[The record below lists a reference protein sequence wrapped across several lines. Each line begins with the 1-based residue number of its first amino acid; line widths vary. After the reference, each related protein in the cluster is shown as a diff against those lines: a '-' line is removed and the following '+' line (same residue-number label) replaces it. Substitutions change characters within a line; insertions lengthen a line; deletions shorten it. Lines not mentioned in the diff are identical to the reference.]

1 MRLTL
6 DYEEDFEMFKSVIE
20 YFLDE
25 SKEMVYKDILLF
37 EELGS
42 LIILTLATDPN
53 RPGILYIKDS

>member
-25 SKEMVYKDILLF
+25 SKGMEFEDIIKYI
-37 EELGS
+37 EENPEVS
-42 LIILTLATDPN
+42 NINWHREQDWKENQERSI
-53 RPGILYIKDS
+53 